1 MNNLIIF
8 HFFSVV
14 LVVIF
19 SSLLDMSIFLE
30 LNKNEDKI
38 STILKALLEIIGVC
52 LLTYFILSNLNN
64 FSIIF
69 TDRMK
74 KYFPLILI
82 LITVLVNNVLKTRMN
97 DKLVSLFWHFFG
109 EVKKQTKNI
118 IDSNSDTN
126 NNENNSNNNNLSNN
140 FKKIYYKHKIKNS
153 EDQFNLH
160 WYYPELKN
168 NINDDVNSGKFK
180 YIDIN
185 DEQVNP
191 NSIVE
196 IRQEM

>member
-8 HFFSVV
+8 YFFSVV

-30 LNKNEDKI
+30 LNENEDKI
-38 STILKALLEIIGVC
+38 STVLKVLFEIIGVC

-82 LITVLVNNVLKTRMN
+82 LITILVNYVLKTRMN

-109 EVKKQTKNI
+109 EVKNQTKNI
-118 IDSNSDTN
+118 IDYNSDTN
-126 NNENNSNNNNLSNN
+126 NNENNNLSNN

-168 NINDDVNSGKFK
+168 NINNNVDSGKFK
-180 YIDIN
+180 YININ